1 MIAILTVSHGTSD
14 PLGQRAI
21 EGYAEA
27 IHREAGADV
36 AAHAFVD
43 VQQPE
48 VGTALSDLPADAT
61 IVIVPLL
68 LSRGY
73 HLGHDIPQAAAP
85 FGERVVVAGA
95 LGPDARLA
103 DVLRRRI
110 GEAGADHGDALV
122 LAAAGSSD
130 PDGVRDGL
138 DAGALLATAC
148 EREVTVGFLSAA
160 QPRLD
165 AAIAHARSAE
175 DATGRVVAASY
186 LLAPG
191 FFHDQVRKDDAEIV
205 TDPLLRADGPPDP
218 ELVAVALDRYFAA
231 LPDST
236 SP

>member
-85 FGERVVVAGA
+85 FGERVVIAGA
-95 LGPDARLA
+95 LGPDVRLA
-103 DVLRRRI
+103 DVLCRRI
-110 GEAGADHGDALV
+110 REAGARDQDTLV
-122 LAAAGSSD
+122 LAAAG
-130 PDGVRDGL
+130 R
-138 DAGALLATAC
+138 
-148 EREVTVGFLSAA
+148 
-160 QPRLD
+160 
-165 AAIAHARSAE
+165 
-175 DATGRVVAASY
+175 
-186 LLAPG
+186 
-191 FFHDQVRKDDAEIV
+191 
-205 TDPLLRADGPPDP
+205 
-218 ELVAVALDRYFAA
+218 
-231 LPDST
+231 
-236 SP
+236 